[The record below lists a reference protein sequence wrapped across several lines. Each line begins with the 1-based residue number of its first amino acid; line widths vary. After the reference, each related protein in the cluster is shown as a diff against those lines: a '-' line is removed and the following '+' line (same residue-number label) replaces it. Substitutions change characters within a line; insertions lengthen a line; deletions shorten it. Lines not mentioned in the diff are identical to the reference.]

1 MVIKQIM
8 ASKTAD
14 FEKKLQDFKA
24 RLKTEAPA
32 PAKKKAKKKERRKMP
47 RWFNKKV
54 ELIKK

>member
-1 MVIKQIM
+1 M

-14 FEKKLQDFKA
+14 FQKKLQDFKA

-32 PAKKKAKKKERRKMP
+32 PPIIPKKKAKKKERRKMP
-47 RWFNKKV
+47 RRFNKKV